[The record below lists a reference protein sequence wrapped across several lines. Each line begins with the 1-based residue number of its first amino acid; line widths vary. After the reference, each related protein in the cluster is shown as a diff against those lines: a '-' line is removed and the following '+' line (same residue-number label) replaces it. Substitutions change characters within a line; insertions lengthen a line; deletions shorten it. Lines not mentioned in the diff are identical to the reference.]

1 MRALHSVTIELHGGM
16 LTLAFICI
24 AIKVIDIL
32 WGRFLG
38 DKGGFLRRILIKA
51 SEYSSPTIL
60 LAAIGGVIGLLLSA
74 YTGASLVPAG
84 TLSTS
89 PITLNKVMVTV
100 VAVQL
105 WTFMIVFNLAF
116 GEKAWDG
123 RNRRLIMVLSGGLGY
138 FFSITGGSI
147 GGTMAGKVSIMEP
160 LWEFLG
166 VDLHASWILSME
178 ILYIIVGIVSVGGIL
193 LVIFSSKIF
202 TTAPIRHKASDK

>member
-38 DKGGFLRRILIKA
+38 EKGGVLRRILRKA
-51 SEYSSPTIL
+51 SEYSTHTIL

-74 YTGASLVPAG
+74 YTGYSLVPEASV
-84 TLSTS
+84 STS
-89 PITLNKVMVTV
+89 PITLNKIMVTLA
-100 VAVQL
+100 AVEL
-105 WTFMIVFNLAF
+105 WTLMIIFNLVF
-116 GEKAWDG
+116 GEGAWEG
-123 RNRRLIMVLSGGLGY
+123 RGRSILMTATGGLGY
-138 FFSITGGSI
+138 FCSITGGSI

-166 VDLHASWILSME
+166 VDLHASWILSSE
-178 ILYIIVGIVSVGGIL
+178 IVYIVAGVVSVVGILMVF
-193 LVIFSSKIF
+193 FSSKILGMVSF
-202 TTAPIRHKASDK
+202 KHKASNK